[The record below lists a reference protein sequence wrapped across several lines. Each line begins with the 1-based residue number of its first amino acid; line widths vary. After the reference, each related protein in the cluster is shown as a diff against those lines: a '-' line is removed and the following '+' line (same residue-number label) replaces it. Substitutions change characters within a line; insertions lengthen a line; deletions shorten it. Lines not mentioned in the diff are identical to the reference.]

1 MTTQFGL
8 TILTTLFSTA
18 LGLSDMQGAS
28 GRQAEVQ
35 PSEQTAQPQP
45 DETEE
50 EKAKKKKQ
58 QQLKEE
64 QEREQQRL
72 EERKAQ
78 EREQQRLEERKAQ
91 EREQQRAEE
100 RKAQEREQERLGER
114 EQQARE
120 EQRAEERKAQEREQE
135 RLGERE
141 QQQREAQRLD
151 ERQQQEREQQ
161 RLEERQQEQRAEQRL
176 EERQQQQRADQRQEK
191 RLSQQEQQ
199 LRIQQQQQR
208 LAVYRQNIGL
218 REELAQRN
226 AQVLRQQNRL
236 QHLRF
241 QEQYE
246 ERLRLQQAQLN
257 QARYDYTNDPFYY
270 TAPNYRYRRDG
281 RDYQTNQYGIKKLD
295 QALQAGYNE
304 GYKAGRADREDHWRN
319 DYRSAFAYQDANYGY
334 DGRYIAQDEYNHYF
348 REGFQR
354 GYDDG
359 YYSRQ
364 KYGKKNDSGGI
375 NDEWLIAGA
384 VVAAI
389 IGYQV
394 LKD

>member
-1 MTTQFGL
+1 
-8 TILTTLFSTA
+8 
-18 LGLSDMQGAS
+18 
-28 GRQAEVQ
+28 
-35 PSEQTAQPQP
+35 
-45 DETEE
+45 
-50 EKAKKKKQ
+50 
-58 QQLKEE
+58 
-64 QEREQQRL
+64 
-72 EERKAQ
+72 
-78 EREQQRLEERKAQ
+78 
-91 EREQQRAEE
+91 
-100 RKAQEREQERLGER
+100 
-114 EQQARE
+114 
-120 EQRAEERKAQEREQE
+120 
-135 RLGERE
+135 
-141 QQQREAQRLD
+141 
-151 ERQQQEREQQ
+151 
-161 RLEERQQEQRAEQRL
+161 
-176 EERQQQQRADQRQEK
+176 
-191 RLSQQEQQ
+191 